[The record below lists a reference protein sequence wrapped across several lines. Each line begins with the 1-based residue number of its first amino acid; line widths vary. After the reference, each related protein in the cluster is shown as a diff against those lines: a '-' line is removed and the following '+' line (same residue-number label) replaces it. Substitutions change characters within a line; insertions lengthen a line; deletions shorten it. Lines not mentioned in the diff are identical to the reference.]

1 MKCFRSCRFVAALAV
16 FTAAFVAVVVAKD
29 AQPKPAV
36 TPASRPDAWWQQR
49 HEGMNARVKQGNVD
63 LLFIGDSITQGWEGD
78 GKDVWREFYGKRNAV
93 NLGIGGDETQHVLWR
108 LDHGNIDGIAPKLA
122 VMMIG
127 TNNNNTQSSTPEQIA
142 EGIEAIVEKL
152 RTKLP
157 NTKILLLGIFPRGA
171 DNNDHL
177 RQINVKVNGIIS
189 KLADDKTVFYL
200 DIGPKFLAADGTL
213 SKEVMHDLL
222 HLNAKSYETWAEAI
236 EPMVAKLM
244 GEADN
249 QPGAAV
255 TPAPPKSM
263 LHRRVHEKINAR
275 VKQGHVDLIFIG
287 DSITHFWTSEGYW
300 KNDGTEVWNKFYGK
314 RNAVNM
320 GVRGDWTQHVLWRLD
335 HGNIDG
341 IAPKLAVL
349 MIGTNPIGTDLPE
362 DIAEGVKAIVEK
374 LRAKLPQTK
383 VLLLGLLPRGETQE
397 DRFRQLTAKTNEIIS
412 KLADGKTVFYLDI
425 GPKFLNAD
433 GTLDKEILPDLVHP
447 NAKGYEIWAAA
458 IEPTVAKLMGEK

>member
-1 MKCFRSCRFVAALAV
+1 M
-16 FTAAFVAVVVAKD
+16 
-29 AQPKPAV
+29 
-36 TPASRPDAWWQQR
+36 
-49 HEGMNARVKQGNVD
+49 
-63 LLFIGDSITQGWEGD
+63 GDSITQGVEGG
-78 GKDVWREFYGKRNAV
+78 GKDVWREFYVNRNAV
-93 NLGIGGDETQHVLWR
+93 SLGIGGDQTRQVLWR
-108 LDHGNIDGIAPKLA
+108 LDHGNIDGIAPKMA

-127 TNNNNTQSSTPEQIA
+127 TNNAHSNTPEQIA
-142 EGIEAIVEKL
+142 EGIKAIVEKL
-152 RTKLP
+152 QAKLP
-157 NTKILLLGIFPRGA
+157 NTKIMLLGIFPRGA
-171 DNNDHL
+171 DNNDPL

-189 KLADDKTVFYL
+189 ELADDKTVFYL
-200 DIGPKFLAADGTL
+200 DIGPKFLAAGGTI
-213 SKEVMHDLL
+213 SKEVMPDLL

-249 QPGAAV
+249 HPGATV
-255 TPAPPKSM
+255 MPAPPKSV

-275 VKQGHVDLIFIG
+275 VKQGHVDLIFLG

-349 MIGTNPIGTDLPE
+349 MIGTNPIGVDPPE
-362 DIAEGVKAIVEK
+362 DVAEGVKAIVEK

-397 DRFRQLTAKTNEIIS
+397 DRFRQLTTKTNEIIS
-412 KLADGKTVFYLDI
+412 VSRRQNGVLSRHRSKVPQLRR
-425 GPKFLNAD
+425 
-433 GTLDKEILPDLVHP
+433 TLDKEILPDLVHP

-458 IEPTVAKLMGEK
+458 IEPTAKLMGEK